1 MKLVLFDIDGTLL
14 NTGVSGIQS
23 AKQAIKNLYG
33 KMPPEPNLS
42 AVAGKS
48 DKHNFAYMYE
58 SAFKKKATAKD
69 LAAIKKEYVKL
80 LSQEVAAQVKNK
92 KYKVITGL
100 AAFLK
105 ELQKHS
111 DVKLALGTGNVE
123 EAAKIKLA
131 PSGLDKVFVTGGFG
145 WDSTERAV
153 ILQNA
158 VKNAQKVFK
167 TTFKADD
174 VYVIGDT
181 HHDIIA
187 AKENGY
193 HNAIVT
199 EAELGDKERILRA
212 AAELECKD
220 FTDIPLL
227 SVWLGLAQDPKGV
240 EKGSYIMPASAIE
253 HVFFSRT
260 GIDEQRLKMFKIK
273 KYSDLESGKI

>member
-14 NTGVSGIQS
+14 NTGVSGIKS
-23 AKQAIKNLYG
+23 AREAIKNLYG
-33 KMPPEPNLS
+33 KMPPEPELS

-58 SAFKKKATAKD
+58 SACKKKATAKD
-69 LAAIKKEYVKL
+69 LESIKDEYVKL
-80 LSQEVAAQVKNK
+80 LSAEVAAQVKNK
-92 KYKVITGL
+92 KYKVLTGL
-100 AAFLK
+100 EAFLK

-123 EAAKIKLA
+123 EAAKIKLTPA
-131 PSGLDKVFVTGGFG
+131 GLDKVFVTGGFG
-145 WDSTERAV
+145 WSSTERAV

-199 EAELGDKERILRA
+199 EAELGDKDRILRA
-212 AAELECKD
+212 AAELECKN
-220 FTDIPLL
+220 FTDIGLL